1 MGNSPD
7 DRHTIQA
14 LFAEVEQLKK
24 LINNNRA
31 QSDRQHDNCRQHRM
45 ESSPQTE
52 QMLRY
57 SNRQNLVVFGLAE
70 NSACATPEALAAH
83 LQSLLFEDA
92 PSSAAPLVSC
102 AYRLG
107 KWKAAQKKPRAVLV
121 ELTTVSAKHRAFKES
136 SRQAAFAWMRI
147 SLPSR
152 CNSARACP
160 QTSWASRSEAS
171 SLSSGAPP

>member
-1 MGNSPD
+1 MGHSPD

-14 LFAEVEQLKK
+14 LIAEVEQLNK

-31 QSDRQHDNCRQHRM
+31 QSDSQHDNCRQHRM

-57 SNRQNLVVFGLAE
+57 SKRRNLVVFGIAE
-70 NSACATPEALAAH
+70 SSACATPEALAAH

-107 KWKAAQKKPRAVLV
+107 KWEAAQRKPRAVLV
-121 ELTTVSAKHRAFKES
+121 ELTTVSAKQGLQSPQSQPH
-136 SRQAAFAWMRI
+136 
-147 SLPSR
+147 SL
-152 CNSARACP
+152 
-160 QTSWASRSEAS
+160 
-171 SLSSGAPP
+171 G